1 MGKYEGAY
9 STLQVGIWRIEVVH
23 VLVRTD
29 PGTHGA
35 DSFISMVYI
44 YIYIVQVIVYMPHI
58 KPEQG
63 TSDGAKGSQHYTP
76 PPLALEQTEHIN
88 EKGKQVP

>member
-1 MGKYEGAY
+1 MRLGVRRVDRGCRRGIRLRWRLQRSRRTWRQLSGLLVPGIYVMGKYEGAY

-29 PGTHGA
+29 PGTHRT

-44 YIYIVQVIVYMPHI
+44 YVYIL
-58 KPEQG
+58 
-63 TSDGAKGSQHYTP
+63 SR
-76 PPLALEQTEHIN
+76 
-88 EKGKQVP
+88 